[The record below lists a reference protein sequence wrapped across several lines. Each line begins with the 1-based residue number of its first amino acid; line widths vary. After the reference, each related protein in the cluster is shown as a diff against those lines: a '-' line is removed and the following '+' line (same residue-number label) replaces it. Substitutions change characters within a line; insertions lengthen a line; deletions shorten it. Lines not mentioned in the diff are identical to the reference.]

1 MVYLRLLKEGF
12 LAAFIISVPATEK
25 SHLKFKRRNKI
36 MASLK
41 YLKNAAEFYYTFIQ
55 FLLGK
60 TYHHFLCQL
69 PKKPGFISG
78 LFFKLL
84 YRNIRLD
91 EKNRQLIEGLS
102 KEGVIVYVS
111 KYKSFFNYL
120 FSYARLRND
129 GLPYATIGFDHSIY
143 GMQSM
148 VKLFR
153 VFLARIDYFFRGL
166 GSLDPYSTGFV
177 RDRLIAGDNAFM
189 SLIDSRAFYLR
200 FIKSK
205 TDPIQHLLELQK
217 TMEKP
222 IFLVPELVFFSINPD
237 RSNPSLLDII
247 LGSQE
252 KPGRL
257 RRLFILFK
265 SSKKVFVDFSEPVNL
280 KEYLGRPE
288 IAGKHPEFQA
298 LSLRFNLIDRLNRH
312 RQSVTGPIL
321 KSREEIKESVLSS
334 YDIRSFIESQA
345 KEQDAS
351 IYSLRKKADAYI
363 DEIAANYSMKWI
375 KIYDIVLTWM
385 LKNIFEG
392 MVVDVNG
399 LAELKKASHSA
410 PLVLVPCHKSHLDYL
425 ILSYVFHHHHMPC
438 PHIAAGKNLSFWPM
452 GTIFRGGGAF
462 FLRRT
467 FKGNLIYSRI
477 FGAYIAK
484 LLEEG
489 FNLEF
494 FIEGGRSRSGK
505 LLYPKMGL
513 MSYLFDAYKKES
525 CPDLMFVPINIGY
538 DRVLEEKAYLHE
550 REGGA
555 KQEENISQVVGA
567 RKFLKKRYGKVY
579 VNFSQPISFKQYL
592 QDAGIDIKSV
602 EKEEKHEICCDMG
615 LRIINS
621 IAEVGMVTPH
631 GIVASAL
638 LNSQKKRLEYSH
650 LHEEMGV
657 YLNYLVAQNARLAD
671 TLNSEPDDAF
681 DSVLESFLD
690 RGFIEKYAGDDV
702 PLNETNIFV
711 KENKRPL
718 LDYYKNSCISFFIP
732 AAYTALSILENDAF
746 QFTSLDLHKT
756 YSVLKEMFRFE
767 FPDTS
772 LHDSARKVRRN
783 LKAFIDDAIIVP
795 HHDLPDTYNIT
806 SSGFRKLK
814 LFARFLRAFMESL
827 LIVLTSL
834 EKHPFEELD
843 EKEHIKKMFSA
854 GNKMFRSSD
863 IECGEAISKENFRNA
878 LLYLNEKGIRS
889 DADIR
894 SLCSRVQ
901 KFLEIMN

>member
-1 MVYLRLLKEGF
+1 MSG
-12 LAAFIISVPATEK
+12 
-25 SHLKFKRRNKI
+25 
-36 MASLK
+36 MK
-41 YLKNAAEFYYTFIQ
+41 YLKKMADLYFTLIQ

-60 TYHHFLCQL
+60 TYEHFLCQL
-69 PKKPGFISG
+69 PKKPGLISG
-78 LFFKLL
+78 LFLKIL
-84 YRNIRLD
+84 YRNVRID
-91 EKNRQLIEGLS
+91 DKNRHMLDRLS
-102 KEGVIVYVS
+102 KEGTIVYVS

-120 FSYARLRND
+120 FSYARLRSE
-129 GLPYATIGFDHSIY
+129 GLPYATIGFDHSVY
-143 GMQSM
+143 SMQS
-148 VKLFR
+148 VLKLFR
-153 VFLARIDYFFRGL
+153 IFLAKADYYLRGL
-166 GSLDPYSTGFV
+166 GSLDPYSIGFV
-177 RDRLIAGDNAFM
+177 KERLNSGDNAFM
-189 SLIDSRAFYLR
+189 ALIDSRAFYLR

-217 TMEKP
+217 TMDRP
-222 IFLVPELVFFSINPD
+222 IFLVPELMFFSINPD
-237 RSNPSLLDII
+237 RSNPSLFDII
-247 LGSQE
+247 FGSQE

-257 RRLFILFK
+257 RRLFILFR

-280 KEYLGRPE
+280 KEYLDKPE

-298 LSLRFNLIDRLNRH
+298 LSLRFSLIDRLNRH

-334 YDIRSFIESQA
+334 YDVRSFIEAQA

-351 IYSLRKKADAYI
+351 EYSLRKKADAYI

-375 KIYDIVLTWM
+375 KIYDIVLSWM
-385 LKNIFEG
+385 LRNIFEG
-392 MVVDVNG
+392 MVVDTKG
-399 LAELKKASHSA
+399 LAELKKASQQA

-425 ILSYVFHHHHMPC
+425 ILSYVFHHNHMPC

-467 FKGNLIYSRI
+467 FRGNLIYSKI
-477 FGAYIAK
+477 FGAYISK

-489 FNLEF
+489 FNIEF

-505 LLYPKMGL
+505 LLYPKMGI
-513 MSYLFDAYKKES
+513 MSYLFDSYRKES

-579 VNFSQPISFKQYL
+579 VNFSQPISFRQYL
-592 QDAGIDIKSV
+592 QDAGIDIRTV
-602 EKEEKHEICCDMG
+602 EKEQKHEICCDLG

-621 IAEVGMVTPH
+621 IAEVSMVTPH

-657 YLNYLVAQNARLAD
+657 YLSYLVTQKARLAD
-671 TLNSEPDDAF
+671 TLSTEPDDAF
-681 DSVLESFLD
+681 DMVLESFLD
-690 RGFIEKYAGDDV
+690 RGFIEKYAGGDV

-732 AAYTALSILENDAF
+732 AAYTAISILENDAF
-746 QFTSLDLHKT
+746 QFTSTDLHKT
-756 YSVLKEMFRFE
+756 YTLLKEMFRFE

-772 LHDSARKVRRN
+772 LHDSSIKVRKN

-806 SSGFRKLK
+806 SAGLRKLK

-834 EKHPFEELD
+834 EKHPVDELD
-843 EKEHIKKMFSA
+843 EKEHIKKMFST
-854 GNKMFRSSD
+854 GNKMFRTSD
-863 IECGEAISKENFRNA
+863 IDCAEAISKENFKNA
-878 LLYLNEKGIRS
+878 LQYLKEKGIRS
-889 DADIR
+889 DAEIR
-894 SLCSRVQ
+894 ALSAKVQ
-901 KFLEIMN
+901 KYLETMN

>member
-1 MVYLRLLKEGF
+1 
-12 LAAFIISVPATEK
+12 
-25 SHLKFKRRNKI
+25 
-36 MASLK
+36 MAGLK
-41 YLKNAAEFYYTFIQ
+41 YLKNAVEFYNTFIQ

-60 TYHHFLCQL
+60 TYQHFLCHL
-69 PKKPGFISG
+69 PKNPGFISG
-78 LFFKLL
+78 FFLRILYKNVRFDDRNRKMLEKLA
-84 YRNIRLD
+84 D
-91 EKNRQLIEGLS
+91 EGH
-102 KEGVIVYVS
+102 IVYVS
-111 KYKSFFNYL
+111 KYKSFFNFL
-120 FSYARLRND
+120 FSYARFRNE
-129 GLPYATIGFDHSIY
+129 GLPYSTLGFDHPVYSL
-143 GMQSM
+143 QSTM
-148 VKLFR
+148 KLFR
-153 VFLARIDYFFRGL
+153 ILIAKTDYFFKGL
-166 GSLDPYSTGFV
+166 GYLDPYSTGFV
-177 RDRLIAGDNAFM
+177 MERLIGGESAFM

-205 TDPIQHLLELQK
+205 TDPIQHLLEIQK
-217 TMEKP
+217 SLEKP
-222 IFLVPELVFFSINPD
+222 IFLVPELIFFSINPD
-237 RSNPSLLDII
+237 RSTPSIFDII
-247 LGSQE
+247 FGSQE
-252 KPGRL
+252 KPGRM
-257 RRLFILFK
+257 RRLFILF
-265 SSKKVFVDFSEPVNL
+265 SNSKKVFADLSEPVNL
-280 KEYLGRPE
+280 KEYLERPE

-298 LSLRFNLIDRLNRH
+298 LSLRFNLIDRINRH
-312 RQSVTGPIL
+312 RQSVTGPLL
-321 KSREEIKESVLSS
+321 KSREEIKESVLSN
-334 YDIRSFIESQA
+334 YEIRTFIENHA
-345 KEQDAS
+345 KESETSVFA
-351 IYSLRKKADAYI
+351 LRKKADAYI

-375 KIYDIVLTWM
+375 KIYDLVLSWI

-399 LAELKKASHSA
+399 LAELKKAAQNA

-425 ILSYVFHHHHMPC
+425 ILSYVFHHHNMPC

-467 FKGNLIYSRI
+467 FKGNVIYSKI
-477 FGAYIAK
+477 FGAYIEK

-505 LLYPKMGL
+505 LLYPKMGI
-513 MSYLFDAYKKES
+513 MSYLFDAFRKEA

-555 KQEENISQVVGA
+555 KQEENISQVVNA

-579 VNFSQPISFKQYL
+579 VNFSQPISFRQYL
-592 QDAGIDIKSV
+592 SDAGVELKTV
-602 EKEEKHEICCDMG
+602 EKEQKHEICCDMG

-657 YLNYLVAQNARLAD
+657 YLNYLVARKARLAD
-671 TLNSEPDDAF
+671 TLTTGPDEAF

-690 RGFIEKYAGDDV
+690 RGFIEKYADDDV
-702 PLNETNIFV
+702 PLHETNLFV

-732 AAYTALSILENDAF
+732 AAYTAICILENDAF
-746 QFTSLDLHKT
+746 QFTSTDLHKT
-756 YSVLKEMFRFE
+756 YTFLKEMFRFE

-772 LHDSARKVRRN
+772 LHDSAMKVRRN

-806 SSGFRKLK
+806 SAGFRKLK
-814 LFARFLRAFMESL
+814 LFARFLRAFMESFL
-827 LIVLTSL
+827 VVLTSL
-834 EKHPFEELD
+834 EKHPVEEMD
-843 EKEHIKKMFSA
+843 EKEHIKKMFST
-854 GNKMFRSSD
+854 GNRMFRSSD

-878 LLYLNEKGIRS
+878 LLHLSEKGIRT
-889 DADIR
+889 DTDIR
-894 SLCSRVQ
+894 SLGAKVQ
-901 KFLEIMN
+901 KYLELMG

>member
-1 MVYLRLLKEGF
+1 
-12 LAAFIISVPATEK
+12 
-25 SHLKFKRRNKI
+25 
-36 MASLK
+36 MAGLK
-41 YLKNAAEFYYTFIQ
+41 YLKKMVEFYYAFIQ

-60 TYHHFLCQL
+60 TYEHFLCQL

-78 LFFKLL
+78 LFLKLL
-84 YRNIRLD
+84 YRNIRFD
-91 EKNRQLIEGLS
+91 DKNKKLIERLS
-102 KEGVIVYVS
+102 NEGVIVYVS

-120 FSYARLRND
+120 FSYARFRNE
-129 GLPYATIGFDHSIY
+129 GLPYATLGFDHPVYS
-143 GMQSM
+143 MQSTL
-148 VKLFR
+148 KIFR
-153 VFLARIDYFFRGL
+153 IALAKFDYFLKGL
-166 GSLDPYSTGFV
+166 GSLDPYTTGFI
-177 RDRLIAGDNAFM
+177 RDRLVAGDSAFM

-205 TDPIQHLLELQK
+205 TDPLQYLIELQK
-217 TMEKP
+217 TMDKP
-222 IFLVPELVFFSINPD
+222 IFLVPELIFFSINPD
-237 RSNPSLLDII
+237 RSAPNIFDIVF
-247 LGSQE
+247 GTQE

-265 SSKKVFVDFSEPVNL
+265 GSKKVFADFAEPVNL
-280 KEYLGRPE
+280 KEYLEKPE

-298 LSLRFNLIDRLNRH
+298 LSLRFNMIDRLNRH

-321 KSREEIKESVLSS
+321 KSREEIKESVLSN
-334 YDIRSFIESQA
+334 YEIRTFIENQA
-345 KEQDAS
+345 KTEETS
-351 IYSLRKKADAYI
+351 VYSLRKKADAYI

-375 KIYDIVLTWM
+375 KIYDLVLSWM

-392 MVVDVNG
+392 MVVDVDG
-399 LAELKKASHSA
+399 LNEVKKASQSA

-425 ILSYVFHHHHMPC
+425 ILSYVFHHHNMPC

-467 FKGNLIYSRI
+467 FKGNLIYSKI
-477 FGAYIAK
+477 FGAYIEK

-489 FNLEF
+489 FNVEF

-513 MSYLFDAYKKES
+513 MSYLFDAYKKET

-579 VNFSQPISFKQYL
+579 VNFSQPISFSQYL
-592 QDAGIDIKSV
+592 SDAGIDIKNV
-602 EKEEKHEICCDMG
+602 EREQKHEICCDMG

-650 LHEEMGV
+650 IHEEMGV

-671 TLNSEPDDAF
+671 TLTTEPDDAF
-681 DSVLESFLD
+681 DSVLLSFLD
-690 RGFIEKYAGDDV
+690 RGFIEKYAGEDV
-702 PLNETNIFV
+702 PLHETNLFV

-732 AAYTALSILENDAF
+732 AAYTAISILENDAF
-746 QFTSLDLHKT
+746 QFTSTDLHKT
-756 YSVLKEMFRFE
+756 YSFLKGLLRFE

-772 LHDSARKVRRN
+772 LHDSAKKVRKN
-783 LKAFIDDAIIVP
+783 IKAFIDDAIIVP

-806 SSGFRKLK
+806 SVGFRKLK
-814 LFARFLRAFMESL
+814 LFARFLRSFMESF
-827 LIVLTSL
+827 LIVITSL
-834 EKHPFEELD
+834 EKHHIDDHD
-843 EKEHIKKMFSA
+843 EKDHIKKMFSI

-863 IECGEAISKENFRNA
+863 IECGEAISKENFKNA
-878 LLYLNEKGIRS
+878 LKYLSEQGIRS
-889 DADIR
+889 EGDIR
-894 SLCSRVQ
+894 ELGAKIQ
-901 KFLEIMN
+901 KYLEIMS

>member
-1 MVYLRLLKEGF
+1 MTG
-12 LAAFIISVPATEK
+12 S
-25 SHLKFKRRNKI
+25 
-36 MASLK
+36 K
-41 YLKNAAEFYYTFIQ
+41 YLKKAAEFYYSFVQ
-55 FLLGK
+55 FLLGG
-60 TYHHFLCQL
+60 TYEHFLCQL
-69 PKKPGFISG
+69 PKKPGFLSG
-78 LFFKLL
+78 LFLKLL

-91 EKNRQLIEGLS
+91 DKNKKMLEKLSDEG
-102 KEGVIVYVS
+102 IIIYVS

-120 FSYARLRND
+120 FSYARLSNE
-129 GLPYATIGFDHSIY
+129 GLPHATLGFDHPVYS
-143 GMQSM
+143 MQSTL
-148 VKLFR
+148 KLFR
-153 VFLARIDYFFRGL
+153 IALAKFDYFLRGL
-166 GSLDPYSTGFV
+166 GSLDPYETGFV
-177 RDRLIAGDNAFM
+177 RDRLLAGDSAFM

-205 TDPIQHLLELQK
+205 TDPLQYLLEIQK
-217 TMEKP
+217 TIDKP

-237 RSNPSLLDII
+237 RSTPSIFDII
-247 LGSQE
+247 FGSQE

-265 SSKKVFVDFSEPVNL
+265 GSKKVFADLAEPINL
-280 KEYLGRPE
+280 LEYLAKPE

-298 LSLRFNLIDRLNRH
+298 LSLRFNMIDRLNRH
-312 RQSVTGPIL
+312 RQSVTGPVL
-321 KSREEIKESVLSS
+321 KSREEIKESVLSN
-334 YDIRSFIESQA
+334 YEIRSFLENQA
-345 KEQDAS
+345 KTEESS
-351 IYSLRKKADAYI
+351 IYSLRKKADSYV

-375 KIYDIVLTWM
+375 KIYDLVLTWM

-392 MVVDVNG
+392 MVVDVKG
-399 LAELKKASHSA
+399 LSEVKKASQSA
-410 PLVLVPCHKSHLDYL
+410 PLILVPCHKSHLDYL
-425 ILSYVFHHHHMPC
+425 ILSYVFHHHNMPC

-467 FKGNLIYSRI
+467 FKGNAIYSKI
-477 FGAYIAK
+477 FGAYIEK

-513 MSYLFDAYKKES
+513 LSYLFDGYRKES

-555 KQEENISQVVGA
+555 KEEENISQVVKA

-579 VNFSQPISFKQYL
+579 VNFSQPISFRQYL
-592 QDAGIDIKSV
+592 SDSGIDIKTV
-602 EKEEKHEICCDMG
+602 EKEQKHEICCDLG

-650 LHEEMGV
+650 LHEEMGT

-671 TLNSEPDDAF
+671 TLTTEPDEAF
-681 DSVLESFLD
+681 DTVILSFLD
-690 RGFIEKYAGDDV
+690 RGFIEKYAGDEV
-702 PLNETNIFV
+702 ALNETNLFV

-718 LDYYKNSCISFFIP
+718 LDYYKNSCISFFIS
-732 AAYTALSILENDAF
+732 AAYTAITILENDAF
-746 QFTSLDLHKT
+746 QFSSTDLHTK
-756 YSVLKEMFRFE
+756 YEVLKSMFRFE

-772 LHDSARKVRRN
+772 LHDSSRKVRRN
-783 LKAFIDDAIIVP
+783 IKAFIDDAIIVP
-795 HHDLPDTYNIT
+795 HHELPDTYNIT
-806 SSGFRKLK
+806 SAGFRKLK
-814 LFARFLRAFMESL
+814 LFARFLRPFMESF
-827 LIVLTSL
+827 LIVITSL
-834 EKHPFEELD
+834 EKNQLDEYD
-843 EKEHIKKMFSA
+843 EKEHIKKMFSI

-863 IECGEAISKENFRNA
+863 IECSEAISKENFKNA
-878 LLYLNEKGIRS
+878 LKYLSEKGITS
-889 DADIR
+889 EGEIR
-894 SLCSRVQ
+894 SLGSRIL
-901 KFLEIMN
+901 KYLEIMN